1 MTMNYDSDRS
11 RRLLEL
17 NRFLIEGRGDA
28 FARALADHIQI
39 ERMPIGDAAL
49 VTLLAAAHSIQRD
62 AGCAQGAFISKS

>member
-28 FARALADHIQI
+28 FAQSLAEYIRV

-49 VTLLAAAHSIQRD
+49 VTLLAAVHSIQRD
-62 AGCAQGAFISKS
+62 AGCAQGALISDT